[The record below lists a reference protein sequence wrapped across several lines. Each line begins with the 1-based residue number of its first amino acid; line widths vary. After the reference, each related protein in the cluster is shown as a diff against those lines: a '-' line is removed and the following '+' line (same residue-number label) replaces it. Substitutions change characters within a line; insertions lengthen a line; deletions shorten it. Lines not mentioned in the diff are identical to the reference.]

1 MTLDKN
7 NIPHYGKES
16 KLPGSEES
24 LHRACCQYLDWHPS
38 KPLYFHPANGGSR
51 NPIEAAKLKGM
62 GVKPGVSDLVI
73 LDSGIT
79 ELGDE
84 FDTTDW
90 HPGLMVELKAAN
102 GKLSEHQTKFLLDA
116 QNRGYKVAVVY
127 TFDSFK
133 TLIDNYLIK

>member
-7 NIPHYGKES
+7 NIPHYGKEA

-73 LDSGIT
+73 LEASYGPDGFVSS
-79 ELGDE
+79 
-84 FDTTDW
+84 FA
-90 HPGLMVELKAAN
+90 LMVELKAAK
-102 GKLSEHQTKFLLDA
+102 GKLTEHQTKFLLDA
-116 QNRGYKVAVVY
+116 QKRGYKVAVVY
-127 TFDSFK
+127 TFDAFK
-133 TLIDNYLIK
+133 ELIDNYLK